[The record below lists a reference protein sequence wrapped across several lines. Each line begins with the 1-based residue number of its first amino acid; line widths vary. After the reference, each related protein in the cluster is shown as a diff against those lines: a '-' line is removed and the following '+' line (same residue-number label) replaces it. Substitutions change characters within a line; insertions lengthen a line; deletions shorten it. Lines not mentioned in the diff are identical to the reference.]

1 MKKLI
6 RISIYISIMLLSLA
20 GCKKKNDSVVLA
32 RVGDNILTEDDLL
45 KRLNVSSL
53 KGINYRHLLDVIN
66 RWVNQEILY
75 REAVEA
81 GLRKDPEIE
90 RTIEDEL
97 AKIERN
103 LLIDKYFEIN
113 IDSKLEFSN
122 DELELYY
129 ENNKEEFRISESRY
143 YISHISTPNRESAG
157 KLREA
162 IRKSI
167 TFDRISLQDIPD
179 CQVFSYKP
187 KFIRLSDVDNEI
199 ANRISRLR
207 IGMNTDFRVNN
218 VYHFIRLNNI
228 KRSGDFLD
236 FDDVSDRIK
245 LILTVNKRKELENSL
260 LTDLRNKDKHQI
272 NFNILREVS
281 KVEENQQEDNN

>member
-6 RISIYISIMLLSLA
+6 RFSFFISIMLLSLA

-103 LLIDKYFEIN
+103 LLMHTVAQQKQ
-113 IDSKLEFSN
+113 LMH
-122 DELELYY
+122 
-129 ENNKEEFRISESRY
+129 RVA
-143 YISHISTPNRESAG
+143 STYLSSA
-157 KLREA
+157 L
-162 IRKSI
+162 
-167 TFDRISLQDIPD
+167 
-179 CQVFSYKP
+179 
-187 KFIRLSDVDNEI
+187 
-199 ANRISRLR
+199 
-207 IGMNTDFRVNN
+207 
-218 VYHFIRLNNI
+218 
-228 KRSGDFLD
+228 GD
-236 FDDVSDRIK
+236 
-245 LILTVNKRKELENSL
+245 T
-260 LTDLRNKDKHQI
+260 
-272 NFNILREVS
+272 
-281 KVEENQQEDNN
+281 